1 MGIYVVKTMRLAIYL
16 INEGFE
22 KLREQPDRN
31 NPKFNVFLFK
41 DSIKLRSALERYKNR
56 DKK

>member
-1 MGIYVVKTMRLAIYL
+1 MGIYVVKTMRQASWL

-31 NPKFNVFLFK
+31 NPKFKVFLFN
-41 DSIKLRSALERYKNR
+41 DSVELRSALERYKNR
-56 DKK
+56 VRN